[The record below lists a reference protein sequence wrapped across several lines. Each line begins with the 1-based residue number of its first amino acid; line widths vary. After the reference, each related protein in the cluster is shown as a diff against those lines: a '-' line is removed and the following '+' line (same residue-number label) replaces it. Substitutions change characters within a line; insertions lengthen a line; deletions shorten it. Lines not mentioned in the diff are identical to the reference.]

1 MILWSISNPM
11 CCRLRAEMDRFT
23 TKLEENGLSDL
34 GTRDRDFAD
43 QYQELKKNY
52 KELET
57 KMMMMDYTVDFQNEL
72 FQK

>member
-1 MILWSISNPM
+1 
-11 CCRLRAEMDRFT
+11 MDRFT